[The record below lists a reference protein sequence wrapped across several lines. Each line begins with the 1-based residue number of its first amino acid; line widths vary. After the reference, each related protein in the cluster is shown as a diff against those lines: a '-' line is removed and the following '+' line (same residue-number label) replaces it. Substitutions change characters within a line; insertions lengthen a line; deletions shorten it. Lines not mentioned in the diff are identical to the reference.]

1 MGVHKIVANHEVI
14 ERLLVRLAVSRLAE
28 DTEEVVLDFDATDS
42 LIHGDQEGRF
52 FHGYYRNYCFL
63 PLYCFIGE
71 WPVWAQLRTSDRD
84 ACDGTVEALEKIV
97 PLIRE
102 RFPTAR
108 IILRGDSG
116 FARETIFTWCESNEV
131 FYVTGLAKNAALLRH
146 LAPAMFRAKADAC
159 VRGGYCT
166 YFNEFN
172 YQTAKSWSRTRRVI
186 GKAQV
191 NPKGENPRFVVTNL
205 PGASVGNLNRSIE
218 SSIVREEIWNRSEA
232 EIDCRRQPEGG
243 AKRIRRRET
252 IFGVQVWRA
261 MQSCAHPRTRK
272 QKGV

>member
-1 MGVHKIVANHEVI
+1 MCIRDRSVSTLNRLELTNAKTSGDVPSMGVHKIVANHEVI

-42 LIHGDQEGRF
+42 LIHGDHEGRF
-52 FHGYYRNYCFL
+52 FHGYYRNHCFL
-63 PLYCFIGE
+63 PLYYFIG
-71 WPVWAQLRTSDRD
+71 
-84 ACDGTVEALEKIV
+84 
-97 PLIRE
+97 
-102 RFPTAR
+102 
-108 IILRGDSG
+108 
-116 FARETIFTWCESNEV
+116 
-131 FYVTGLAKNAALLRH
+131 
-146 LAPAMFRAKADAC
+146 
-159 VRGGYCT
+159 T

-252 IFGVQVWRA
+252 IFGVQV
-261 MQSCAHPRTRK
+261 
-272 QKGV
+272 